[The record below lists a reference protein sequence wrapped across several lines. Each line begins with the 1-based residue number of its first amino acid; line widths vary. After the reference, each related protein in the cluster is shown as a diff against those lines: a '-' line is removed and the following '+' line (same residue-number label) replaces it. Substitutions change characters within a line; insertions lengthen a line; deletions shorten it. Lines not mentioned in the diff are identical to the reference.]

1 MITVILQGGL
11 GNQMHEFSMGFAQ
24 AARLG
29 TDLCLDV
36 TRCEGPQCCRPYS
49 LDSWKGV
56 TQPIVRGSRITVR
69 EQGFSYNQA
78 LVNSIKDGDCLEGY
92 WQTEKYHEPVRQ
104 SLLDIFT
111 PKRPL
116 GSQSK
121 RLAEEIL
128 ALGHKSVSIHVRRS
142 DYLRPPHC
150 GYHNILDM
158 EHYYLPAIQKVL
170 EKVEDAWFFVFSD
183 DPEWCRA
190 NFAPVA
196 SVHQKFWI
204 VDHNRP
210 GGPLFGLQ
218 QAGNGARRPLADG
231 AMPQFHHSQQL
242 LQLVGDLA

>member
-1 MITVILQGGL
+1 M
-11 GNQMHEFSMGFAQ
+11 
-24 AARLG
+24 
-29 TDLCLDV
+29 
-36 TRCEGPQCCRPYS
+36 
-49 LDSWKGV
+49 
-56 TQPIVRGSRITVR
+56 R

-210 GGPLFGLQ
+210 GGPLFGSSKPGMEHEDLWLM
-218 QAGNGARRPLADG
+218 ALCHNSIIANSSFSWWGTWLRNIHTDG
-231 AMPQFHHSQQL
+231 TVIAPQHWFGPVAKLDESDI
-242 LQLVGDLA
+242 VPDRWTRI